1 MTAQRSD
8 KLIYKGN
15 EYELA
20 SEPLNVYLKG
30 TGIRFVQIST
40 ACHRGYVAEW
50 LVEDD
55 KLFLTDFNAFIPNK
69 DTDKN
74 WVNKDEIEEATS
86 ELKLLSFLLI
96 FIKKLFFKYQI

>member
-1 MTAQRSD
+1 MLTIVKLIINLLLKESKMSAQRSD

-20 SEPLNVYLKG
+20 SEPLNSYLKG
-30 TGIRFVQIST
+30 TGIRLVQIST

-55 KLFLTDFNAFIPNK
+55 KLF
-69 DTDKN
+69 
-74 WVNKDEIEEATS
+74 
-86 ELKLLSFLLI
+86 
-96 FIKKLFFKYQI
+96 

>member
-30 TGIRFVQIST
+30 TGIRLVQIST
-40 ACHRGYVAEW
+40 ACHRGYIAEW
-50 LVEDD
+50 LIEDD

-74 WVNKDEIEEATS
+74 WVNKDEIEEVEEDTGP
-86 ELKLLSFLLI
+86 SFKEHYSG
-96 FIKKLFFKYQI
+96 FCFYEANKE